1 MEPALQQDDC
11 FSSALWGR
19 ISINLHQ
26 ESEEE
31 ALDGEALE
39 DTPETVEMAA
49 PPEPPIGE
57 RPFLQELGGKF
68 GTVMVDPVKEV
79 FIPLKKG
86 CPDYH
91 ITPSFVDGQLR
102 GYVVDSASHGYQ
114 VTPYWSH
121 MLASSRRAQEASK
134 STEVQGQIAAL
145 KSQNPSTAVLPP
157 GTPHTPKQ
165 LVRRTPKTTPSPKTH
180 ASPFRA
186 MGAIPGTGDEKT
198 EGLEDQN
205 AEAEE
210 PRPTDAKGLEEEIEE
225 TKDDEKEEEANEEA
239 DDNEEAN
246 EEARQWLGG
255 GKVRQFDCPFM
266 SKNPSSHSI
275 PS

>member
-11 FSSALWGR
+11 FSSAIWGR

-31 ALDGEALE
+31 AIDGEPLE

-49 PPEPPIGE
+49 PPEPPIWE

-79 FIPLKKG
+79 FVPLKKG

-91 ITPSFVDGQLR
+91 ITPSFVDGELR

-145 KSQNPSTAVLPP
+145 KSQNPSTAVLLP
-157 GTPHTPKQ
+157 GTPHTPKR
-165 LVRRTPKTTPSPKTH
+165 VARRTPKTTPSPKTQ

-186 MGAIPGTGDEKT
+186 MGAIPGTGDENT

-210 PRPTDAKGLEEEIEE
+210 PRPTNAKGLEEEIEE
-225 TKDDEKEEEANEEA
+225 TNEKEEEANEEA
-239 DDNEEAN
+239 DGNEEAN